1 VCITEENLVIATGP
15 VLPSAESMTHGV
27 VYNQNSAIKWVIH
40 THSPD
45 IWHKRVALKLPSTA
59 PDVPYGSVEMTR
71 EVARLFRDTDVAQHG
86 IFAMDGHEDG
96 IVSFAGNAETAAA
109 IMINTLAYALEL
121 N

>member
-1 VCITEENLVIATGP
+1 MNNNVTCKKSAFVKP
-15 VLPSAESMTHGV
+15 VPPTLLT
-27 VYNQNSAIKWVIH
+27 I
-40 THSPD
+40 D
-45 IWHKRVALKLPSTA
+45 
-59 PDVPYGSVEMTR
+59 
-71 EVARLFRDTDVAQHG
+71 G